1 VDLLVNSVDFSTL
14 SKARALALE
23 KFVFLIL
30 QLDNPSFYKKFD
42 DVKKMYMRE
51 LEANF
56 GSSNQNLSA
65 LLEDADFMLTFS
77 VVSMAKNQNFFG

>member
-1 VDLLVNSVDFSTL
+1 MNSVDFSTL

-23 KFVFLIL
+23 KFVMLIL
-30 QLDNPSFYKKFD
+30 QLDNPSFYKQFD

-56 GSSNQNLSA
+56 GNSNQNLSA

-77 VVSMAKNQNFFG
+77 VVSIAKN

>member
-1 VDLLVNSVDFSTL
+1 
-14 SKARALALE
+14 
-23 KFVFLIL
+23 
-30 QLDNPSFYKKFD
+30 
-42 DVKKMYMRE
+42 MRE

-77 VVSMAKNQNFFG
+77 VVSMAKN

>member
-1 VDLLVNSVDFSTL
+1 M
-14 SKARALALE
+14 ALE
-23 KFVFLIL
+23 KFVLLVL
-30 QLDNPSFYKKFD
+30 QLDNPSFYKQFE

-77 VVSMAKNQNFFG
+77 VVSLAKN

>member
-1 VDLLVNSVDFSTL
+1 MLLV
-14 SKARALALE
+14 
-23 KFVFLIL
+23 L
-30 QLDNPSFYKKFD
+30 QLDNPSFYKQFD

-77 VVSMAKNQNFFG
+77 VVSLAKN